1 MIARKPPDRIVLL
14 TGVMLLAMAVPR
26 GLAAGATPAGI
37 EHFERKIRPLLA
49 AHCFECHGDEKQ
61 KGGLRLDSPAAISAG
76 GDTGPILTAGNPAE
90 SRLIVAVSYED
101 DTLKMP
107 PKKRL
112 PPDQVKLL
120 RDWIAMGAPMPAPEP
135 GTQPVAR
142 RAEFQI
148 SDEGRQHW
156 AFQPVTQPPIPAV
169 NDAAWVQN
177 PIDAFILTRLE
188 AGGLAPNPPASRA
201 ALIRRASYALTGLP
215 PSPEA
220 VRRFVE
226 AEPADAWPPLVEQL
240 LDSPHYG
247 EKWARHWL
255 DLVRYAESNSY
266 ESDDA
271 KPNAWRYRDYVI
283 RSLNADKP
291 YDRFIREQLAG
302 DELPDRDNESLIATG
317 FYRLGIWDGDP
328 ADRELARYDSL
339 DDIITT
345 TGQVF
350 LGLTVDCARCHNH
363 KIDPISQADYY
374 RFVAFFNNINH
385 YKNGGPTDE
394 APLFA
399 DDQARAAHE
408 AEVAALAAKCADTKS
423 ALAVIET
430 AFREKHPIESADQ
443 EAVARSIKEHGQE
456 VLGAASFARYQTL
469 TTQLKEL
476 EGQEIKVDRAL
487 VVTEA
492 GPEPPATF
500 VLLRGNP
507 GAHGEPVA
515 PGFPTVLGHAAPQL
529 PAPAADAKTCG
540 RRLALANW
548 IASPDNQL
556 TARVMVNRIWQHHF
570 GRGLVRSPNDFGL
583 QGDRPTHPELLDWLA
598 SEFISRG
605 WSLKAMHRLI
615 MNSNAYR
622 MSSRG
627 RPDALA
633 ADAENQLF
641 WRFNMRRLTA
651 EEIRDSILA
660 VTGRLNPKL
669 YGPSIYVDIPKAVLA
684 TQSVPGKGWG
694 QSSPEDQ
701 ARRSIYIHVKRS
713 LLVPILDSFDLAE
726 TDRTTAVRFASVQPT
741 QALGMINSEFLNQQA
756 LLFADRLR
764 HELAAD
770 LPAQVRRGFALATA
784 REPTNDEVTASL
796 ALIDRL
802 QTRDHVPADR
812 ALDYFCLMLLNLNE
826 FIYLD

>member
-1 MIARKPPDRIVLL
+1 MSARRSVTQSSKLSCLL
-14 TGVMLLAMAVPR
+14 VLAMAGIR
-26 GLAAGATPAGI
+26 GVAAEATPAGI

-49 AHCFECHGDEKQ
+49 ENCYECHGQEKQ
-61 KGGLRLDSPAAISAG
+61 KGGLRLDSPAGIVAG
-76 GDTGPILTAGNPAE
+76 GETGPILTAGKPTD
-90 SRLIVAVSYED
+90 SRVILAVSYQD
-101 DTLKMP
+101 DDLKMP
-107 PKKRL
+107 PKTPLKA
-112 PPDQVKLL
+112 DQVKLL
-120 RDWIAMGAPMPAPEP
+120 RDWIEMGAPMPAPEP
-135 GTQPVAR
+135 GAQSPAR
-142 RAEFQI
+142 GTVFQI
-148 SDEGRQHW
+148 KDQDQKHW
-156 AFQPVTQPPIPAV
+156 AFQPVMRPPIPAV
-169 NDAAWVQN
+169 KDPAWVRN
-177 PIDAFILTRLE
+177 PIDAFILAKLDA
-188 AGGLAPNPPASRA
+188 AGLTPNPPASRQE
-201 ALIRRASYALTGLP
+201 LVRRASYDLTGLP
-215 PSPEA
+215 PTPEIA
-220 VRRFVE
+220 KRFAE
-226 AEPADAWPPLVEQL
+226 AKTADAWPQLVDQL

-266 ESDDA
+266 ERDDA

-283 RSLNADKP
+283 RALNADKP

-302 DELPDRDNESLIATG
+302 DELPDRDNESLTATG
-317 FYRLGIWDGDP
+317 FYRLGIWDDEP

-339 DDIITT
+339 DDIIAT

-363 KIDPISQADYY
+363 KIDPFSQADYY
-374 RFVAFFNNINH
+374 RFVAFFRNINH

-399 DDQARAAHE
+399 NA
-408 AEVAALAAKCADTKS
+408 AAKAAYDARVAELTAKRSETKS
-423 ALAVIET
+423 ALAGIEK
-430 AFREKHPIESADQ
+430 AFLEKHPLESADK
-443 EAVARSIKEHGQE
+443 EAIAKAIKERGRE
-456 VLGAASFARYQTL
+456 VLGEESLARHQAL
-469 TTQLKEL
+469 TEQLKEL
-476 EGQEIKVDRAL
+476 ENQVIPVDRAL
-487 VVTEA
+487 IVTEA
-492 GPEPPATF
+492 GPKPPETF

-507 GAHGEPVA
+507 GAHGEPVE
-515 PGFPTVLGHAAPQL
+515 PGFPTVLRHAAPKL
-529 PAPAADAKTCG
+529 PAPGDDAKSCG

-570 GRGLVRSPNDFGL
+570 GRGLVKSPNNFGL

-598 SEFISRG
+598 SEFIAGG

-622 MSSRG
+622 MSARG

-633 ADAENQLF
+633 ADVENQLF
-641 WRFNMRRLTA
+641 WRFNMRRLTG

-669 YGPSIYVDIPKAVLA
+669 YGPSIYVDIPKAVMA

-726 TDRTTAVRFASVQPT
+726 TDRTTPVRFASVQPT

-756 LLFADRLR
+756 VLLADRLR
-764 HELAAD
+764 REHPDA
-770 LPAQVRRGFALATA
+770 LPAQIRRGLELVTSRPATEA
-784 REPTNDEVTASL
+784 EEKAGL
-796 ALIDRL
+796 ALIRTL
-802 QTRDHVPADR
+802 TTRDQLAPDR